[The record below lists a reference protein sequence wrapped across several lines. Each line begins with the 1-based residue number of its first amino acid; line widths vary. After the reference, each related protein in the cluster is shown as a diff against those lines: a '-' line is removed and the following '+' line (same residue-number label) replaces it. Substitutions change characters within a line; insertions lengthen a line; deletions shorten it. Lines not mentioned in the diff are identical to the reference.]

1 MYLLKLQL
9 NNPQIILKMF
19 TAVRVGVDEPE
30 IISNQKHQ
38 ENNLTPS
45 HRGYQ
50 NHHGFGSTWKRDL
63 K

>member
-30 IISNQKHQ
+30 INIKPK
-38 ENNLTPS
+38 TP
-45 HRGYQ
+45 GV
-50 NHHGFGSTWKRDL
+50 
-63 K
+63 